1 VASDINSPSQIIT
14 LPKGGG
20 ALRGIGETFTPD
32 LHTGTGNFTIPI
44 ALPSGR
50 NGFQPQLSLVYS
62 TGSGNGPY
70 GLGWGLSVPE
80 VSRKTSDGIP
90 RYRDD
95 SSSVAEWDVFLLSG
109 TEDLVPVAL
118 SSGSPSSFRPR
129 TESLFAEITRVQ
141 SGGNDYWQ
149 VRSKD
154 GLTSS
159 YGSPRP
165 AGAATWMDD
174 AVISDPANPA
184 HHFSWKLSRT
194 ADLFGNEI
202 LYHYAHDTAQDGPHN
217 WDQVY
222 LSKIEYVN
230 YGEDTSATKYL
241 VSVEFDY
248 AAYRPDP
255 FSDYRPGFEIRTGKR
270 CKAIRVVTHAGQDR
284 PVRIYQLTY
293 LDQRIELQDQIPPNQ
308 VSLLSQV

>member
-1 VASDINSPSQIIT
+1 MASDTNSPAQVIS

-20 ALRGIGETFTPD
+20 ALHGIGETFSPD

-50 NGFQPQLSLVYS
+50 NGFQPQFNLVYS
-62 TGSGNGPY
+62 TGTGNGPY
-70 GLGWGLSVPE
+70 GLGWSLSIPGVA
-80 VSRKTSDGIP
+80 RKTSDGIP

-95 SSSVAEWDVFLLSG
+95 SSTETEWDVFLLSG
-109 TEDLVPVAL
+109 SEDLVPIAA
-118 SSGSPSSFRPR
+118 SMSGATSFRPR
-129 TESLFAEITRVQ
+129 TEGLFAEIERVCA
-141 SGGNDYWQ
+141 GGNDYWQ

-154 GLTSS
+154 GFASR
-159 YGSPRP
+159 YGTPRP
-165 AGAATWMDD
+165 AGAGPWTDD

-202 LYHYAHDTAQDGPHN
+202 LYHYERDAGQEGSRH

-230 YGEDTSATKYL
+230 YGEDTGIKYL
-241 VSVEFDY
+241 ISVVFDY
-248 AAYRPDP
+248 SGYRPDP
-255 FSDYRPGFEIRTGKR
+255 FSDYRAGFEIRTRKR
-270 CKAIRVVTHAGQDR
+270 CKAIHVVTHAGQDR
-284 PVRIYQLTY
+284 PVRFAGRKQGSVGRC
-293 LDQRIELQDQIPPNQ
+293 QRPFGPDYSD
-308 VSLLSQV
+308 SL